1 MRIGVHSGNIL
12 SGVIGANKWQ
22 FDIWSKDVDIAN
34 RLEST
39 GEAGRVH
46 VSGQT
51 LQQLDGEFIY
61 EEGTAKAR
69 DDPVLRKYEIH
80 TFLIKPPS
88 SRVSMLGFRYFFVT
102 SLFFFIFFLLNVL

>member
-69 DDPVLRKYEIH
+69 DDPVLRKYEIR

-88 SRVSMLGFRYFFVT
+88 SRVSIL
-102 SLFFFIFFLLNVL
+102 